1 MCLGQA
7 ATPLIHSGSMK
18 QDEFNAPLQLMLL
31 PTSHL
36 PECLRLDVATRVA
49 GLHHISELRA
59 ELERRR
65 MKRRPSQP
73 AA

>member
-1 MCLGQA
+1 MQA
-7 ATPLIHSGSMK
+7 VTPFVQIGGMTQNQS
-18 QDEFNAPLQLMLL
+18 NTPLQLMLL
-31 PTSHL
+31 PTSNL

-59 ELERRR
+59 EIERRR
-65 MKRRPSQP
+65 MSRRPSQP

>member
-1 MCLGQA
+1 MQA
-7 ATPLIHSGSMK
+7 VTPFVQIGGMK
-18 QDEFNAPLQLMLL
+18 QNEFNTPLQLMLL
-31 PTSHL
+31 PTSNL
-36 PECLRLDVATRVA
+36 PECLRLDDATRVA

-65 MKRRPSQP
+65 VNRRPSQP